1 MKLEE
6 YLYKWFG
13 YSEFRPG
20 QKGVITDLLEGKDV
34 IAMLP
39 TGRGKSMCYQF
50 PGLMREGTVLVV
62 SPLLSLMEDQ
72 VTQLKYVVKN
82 RVIAFN
88 SFRTLNEKREAM
100 KKLSSYKFIFVSP
113 EMLQSE
119 LLIRELKKIHISLFV
134 VDEAHCISQ
143 WGYDFRPDYK
153 KLNVVIENIGSPTVL
168 ALTATATKGVL
179 QDIADSLNLKGAAE
193 HVYSIDRPNIAMD
206 VQFVETIEEK
216 KEALLE
222 QVMYLQGPGIVYC
235 SSRAWTERLTEY
247 LRGKGVT
254 GVAFY
259 HGGME
264 HEERMLIQQQFMNDQ
279 LQLVIC
285 TSAFGMGVN
294 KANTRYI
301 IHFHYPTNIASYL
314 QEIGRAG
321 RDGEP
326 SIAIL
331 LCSPLDHDLPIS
343 IINEVKALSIWMSLK
358 CGIVDLPYGG
368 GKGGI
373 ICDPREM
380 SFRELERLSR
390 GYVRAISQI
399 VGPTKDIPAPD
410 VFTNSQIMAWMMDE
424 YSRIDEFNSP
434 GFITGKPLVLGGSH
448 GRETATA
455 KGVTICIR
463 EAAKKRG
470 IDIKGARVVV
480 QGFGNAGSFLA
491 KFMHDAGAKV
501 IAISDAYGALHDPN
515 GLDIDYL
522 LDRRDSF
529 GTVTKLF
536 NNTISNKELLEL
548 DCDILVPAAIE
559 NQITEENANDIKA
572 KIVVEAA
579 NGPTTLEATKILTD
593 RGILLVPDVLASAG
607 GVTVS
612 YFEWV
617 QNNQGYY
624 WTEEEVEQR
633 LEKVMVRS
641 FDSIYETAQ
650 VRKVNMRLAAYM
662 VGVRKMA
669 EASRF
674 RGWV

>member
-1 MKLEE
+1 MVAEKGDHSQQKAEQLDVLRSTQIVIHQALDKL
-6 YLYKWFG
+6 G
-13 YSEFRPG
+13 YSQE
-20 QKGVITDLLEGKDV
+20 VYELLKEPIRMMTVKIPIRMDD
-34 IAMLP
+34 
-39 TGRGKSMCYQF
+39 
-50 PGLMREGTVLVV
+50 GTVKVF
-62 SPLLSLMEDQ
+62 
-72 VTQLKYVVKN
+72 T
-82 RVIAFN
+82 
-88 SFRTLNEKREAM
+88 
-100 KKLSSYKFIFVSP
+100 
-113 EMLQSE
+113 
-119 LLIRELKKIHISLFV
+119 
-134 VDEAHCISQ
+134 
-143 WGYDFRPDYK
+143 GYRAQHNDAVGP
-153 KLNVVIENIGSPTVL
+153 
-168 ALTATATKGVL
+168 TKGG
-179 QDIADSLNLKGAAE
+179 IRF
-193 HVYSIDRPNIAMD
+193 HPN
-206 VQFVETIEEK
+206 VTEK
-216 KEALLE
+216 
-222 QVMYLQGPGIVYC
+222 
-235 SSRAWTERLTEY
+235 
-247 LRGKGVT
+247 
-254 GVAFY
+254 
-259 HGGME
+259 
-264 HEERMLIQQQFMNDQ
+264 
-279 LQLVIC
+279 
-285 TSAFGMGVN
+285 
-294 KANTRYI
+294 
-301 IHFHYPTNIASYL
+301 
-314 QEIGRAG
+314 
-321 RDGEP
+321 
-326 SIAIL
+326 
-331 LCSPLDHDLPIS
+331 
-343 IINEVKALSIWMSLK
+343 EVKALSIWMSLK

-373 ICDPREM
+373 VCDPRDM

-463 EAAKKRG
+463 EAARRKG
-470 IDIKGARVVV
+470 INIEGARVVV
-480 QGFGNAGSFLA
+480 QGFGNAGSYLA
-491 KFMHDAGAKV
+491 KFMYDAGAKV
-501 IAISDAYGALHDPN
+501 IGISDAYGALHDPN

-536 NNTISNKELLEL
+536 TNTITNKELLEL

-559 NQITEENANDIKA
+559 NQITEDNAPHIKA
-572 KIVVEAA
+572 KIIVEAA
-579 NGPTTLEATKILTD
+579 NGPTTLQATSILTE

-624 WTEEEVEQR
+624 WTEEEVEER
-633 LEKVMVRS
+633 LEKVMVKS
-641 FDSIYETAQ
+641 FSSVYEMSQ